1 MLRIVKSNDNA
12 TSGAF
17 AEPWAQRLSTSDAT
31 AHPFSNGSDFLVLSQ
46 ALAQTDDMVLIT
58 DAKGSVTY
66 VNASFERATGYARD
80 ELIGES
86 PGLLNSGQHTPEFYA
101 DLWRTLKAGKAFRA
115 VFTNRRR
122 NGDLYQEQ
130 KTITPIRDDDGKI
143 THYVSTAKDIT
154 ERVSEQRWMEHLASH
169 DQLTDLP
176 NRRLFSDRLTQGLL
190 RAARDG
196 STLAVLFLDLDRF
209 KNINDSLG
217 HTTGD
222 ELLRAVADRL
232 KQCGRGEDTVARLG
246 GDEFIITLE
255 RLSSPEDARRVA
267 QTVNSVF
274 DQPFALNEHVVY
286 AGASIGIAC
295 YPHHGDDPEQLLK
308 HADIAMYQAKAA
320 GGNLHM
326 LFDPSMQSEMRE
338 NFSLETSLRS
348 ALARNELYL
357 LYQPIV
363 ERGTGKLVKLEV
375 LMRWNSPE
383 HGQVPP
389 SRFIPML
396 EDTGLIIPVGC
407 WLIESALTHIKA
419 FQREENPDVQ
429 LAINISGRQFRHNN
443 FIAEVE
449 QILAKTGFPPG
460 KLEFEI
466 TESVLIEN
474 APLATRILQALD
486 ALGIR
491 LAIDDFGTGYSS
503 LSYLR
508 RFPISTLKIDRSFV
522 ADMEESAD
530 AVSIVRAVVN
540 LADALGLEV
549 VGEGVETAGQLAL
562 LSELGCHYMQGFLFS
577 KPIRLAD
584 LLVRSTGPIL
594 EGANSEN

>member
-1 MLRIVKSNDNA
+1 MLRTVKRNDNA
-12 TSGAF
+12 TPGA
-17 AEPWAQRLSTSDAT
+17 ESWAQLVGMSDAT
-31 AHPFSNGSDFLVLSQ
+31 AHSSSNSSDFLVLSQ

-58 DAKGSVTY
+58 DAKGNVTY
-66 VNASFERATGYARD
+66 VNPSFESATGYSRQ
-80 ELIGES
+80 EIIGKS
-86 PGLLNSGQHTPEFYA
+86 PGMLRSGQHPQVFYA
-101 DLWRTLKAGKAFRA
+101 ELWRTLKAGKAFRA

-130 KTITPIRDDDGKI
+130 KTITPIRDDGGNI

-154 ERVSEQRWMEHLASH
+154 ERMSEQRWMEHLASH

-232 KQCGRGEDTVARLG
+232 RQCGRVEDTVARLG

-255 RLSSPEDARRVA
+255 RLSSPDDARRVA

-274 DQPFALNEHVVY
+274 DQPFSLNEHVVY

-320 GGNLHM
+320 GGNLHV
-326 LFDPSMQSEMRE
+326 LFDQSMQSEMCE
-338 NFSLETSLRS
+338 NLSLETSLRS
-348 ALARNELYL
+348 ALSRNELYL

-363 ERGTGKLVKLEV
+363 ERGSGKLVKLEV

-396 EDTGLIIPVGC
+396 EDTGMIIPVGR
-407 WLIESALTHIKA
+407 WLIESALVQIKE
-419 FQREENPDVQ
+419 FQREVDPDVQ

-449 QILAKTGFPPG
+449 QILAITGFPPG
-460 KLEFEI
+460 NLEFEI

-549 VGEGVETAGQLAL
+549 VGEGVETAGQHAL
-562 LSELGCHYMQGFLFS
+562 LSELGCHYMQGYLFS
-577 KPIRLAD
+577 KPKRLAD
-584 LLVRSTGPIL
+584 LAVHSTRSIL